1 MNRAVHVLRRGTL
14 IFTALFQG
22 DRGMSCRVALS
33 GTMLL
38 FGVPNSKSASLHF
51 AGAPALYNSGHE
63 IRDVAVGD
71 FDGDGRQDA
80 VAAVESG
87 IVFFRG
93 NGDGTLA
100 VPVEIPSTP
109 QDRLL
114 AVDLDADGHTDLI
127 AWSRSSNVIRLFRGS
142 SSGLAADTSYDLR
155 SAVSDVKVGDLNA
168 DAALDIVAST
178 GPQVQVLFGA
188 RGGRFSIPQYAVSRA
203 AIGSLALEDLN
214 GDGRLDLACYGKP
227 YANGRGGTWITVA
240 LGFGNGGFNT
250 PRQYNGSWVPGPLVT
265 ADVTADGKMDLA
277 YAGVEGGGI
286 DALNVL
292 AVQPGH
298 GNGTFGPAVTTV
310 IPGSVSRMMAVDLD
324 HDGRTDLLL
333 ASGPQVMSLMGNGGG
348 SFTRGETAVMAWPV
362 AGFALVDLDGDGSQD
377 LVAGTKAGFG
387 RDDLVVLKGFLN
399 RAPVARCRD
408 VVVKSGPGCVADAN
422 IDDGS
427 SDPDGNPIT
436 VVQSPAG
443 PYRLGVTPVTL
454 TCTDSNGASASCGAS
469 VTVVDATPPSL
480 DLAVDRTILWPPNH
494 KLVPVHVTATSRDDC
509 DERPSITLA
518 SIVSSDPDP
527 SHEDIQGAA
536 IGTADFDFELRAESE
551 GKESARTYTIC
562 YDSRDDAGND
572 TRQCVMV
579 HVQHDLRARADGTQV
594 FLEAPGQAST
604 FDAGLAAS
612 PGRGLIGLRY
622 SIPHDGYVRVS
633 IYDVAGHRVA
643 RPVDGPQAAGW
654 HQASF
659 SGGNASQLLFYRVE
673 WDGRSLSGSIPFLR

>member
-1 MNRAVHVLRRGTL
+1 MNRAAHVLRRGTL
-14 IFTALFQG
+14 TF
-22 DRGMSCRVALS
+22 VALL

-38 FGVPNSKSASLHF
+38 FGVPSAKSATLHF

-71 FDGDGRQDA
+71 FDGDGRPDA

-155 SAVSDVKVGDLNA
+155 SAIFDVKVGDLNA
-168 DAALDIVAST
+168 DGALDIVAST

-188 RGGRFSIPQYAVSRA
+188 REGRFGIPQYAVAWA
-203 AIGSLALEDLN
+203 AAGSLALEDLN
-214 GDGRLDLACYGKP
+214 GDRRLDLACYGKP
-227 YANGRGGTWITVA
+227 YANGLSGTWLTVA

-250 PRQYNGSWVPGPLVT
+250 PRHYYNSWGPGPLVT
-265 ADVTADGKMDLA
+265 ADVTGDGKVDLA
-277 YAGVEGGGI
+277 YASVVGAGI
-286 DALNVL
+286 DALHVL
-292 AVQPGH
+292 TVQPGH
-298 GNGTFGPAVTTV
+298 GNGAFGPAVNTV
-310 IPGSVSRMMAVDLD
+310 IPGSVSRMIARDLD

-333 ASGPQVMSLMGNGGG
+333 ASGPQVLSLMGKGGG
-348 SFTRGETAVMAWPV
+348 SFTLGDTATMPSPV

-408 VVVKSGPGCVADAN
+408 VVVRSGPGCVADAN

-454 TCTDSNGASASCGAS
+454 TCTDSNGASATCGAT

-480 DLAVDRTILWPPNH
+480 SLAVDRTTLWPPNH

-509 DERPSITLA
+509 DEEPSITLA

-536 IGTADFDFELRAESE
+536 VGTPDFDFDLRAESE

-594 FLEAPGQAST
+594 FSEAPGQAST
-604 FDAGLAAS
+604 FNAGLAAS

-622 SIPHDGYVRVS
+622 SIPHDGYVRIS

-643 RPVDGPQAAGW
+643 RPVDGSQAAGW

-659 SGGNASQLLFYRVE
+659 PGGNASQLLFYRVE